1 MTSGHRV
8 HPSAVIG
15 DGVHFDGDVT
25 IGPGAVLLGPLR
37 VGRRV
42 WIGPNAVIGT
52 PPEIA
57 SLRQNAAWDADLD
70 HCGVEIGDDV
80 VIRELSTVHQ
90 GSHRATTI
98 GSGTWLLNTVY
109 VAHDSLI
116 GREVTLSAGVR
127 VGGHAVIGNHANL
140 GMNASVH
147 QRRIVGPG
155 AMIGMG
161 APVTGDV
168 PPFGKAYGSPIRL
181 HGVNEHGL
189 RRLGA
194 SADAIDGLAAAY
206 AAEDFTLDGFAA
218 DAVLADAAGW
228 WREQAASRPISSGV
242 QP

>member
-1 MTSGHRV
+1 MTSVHRI

-15 DGVHFDGDVT
+15 DEVQFDGEVT
-25 IGPGAVLLGPLR
+25 VGPGAVLLGPLR
-37 VGRRV
+37 VGDRV

-57 SLRQNAAWDADLD
+57 SLRQNAAWDSDLD
-70 HCGVEIGDDV
+70 HHGVEIGDDV

-90 GSHRATTI
+90 GSHRTTTI

-109 VAHDSLI
+109 VAHDSLV
-116 GREVTLSAGVR
+116 GKDVTLSAGVR
-127 VGGHAVIGNHANL
+127 LGGHSVIGDHANL

-161 APVTGDV
+161 SPVTRDV
-168 PPFGKAYGSPIRL
+168 PPFSKAYGAPIRL
-181 HGVNEHGL
+181 HGINRHVL

-194 SADAIDGLAAAY
+194 SPESVERLSVAY
-206 AAEDFTLDGFAA
+206 SVEDFTLAGFAG
-218 DAVLADAAGW
+218 DPVLAESAEW
-228 WREQAASRPISSGV
+228 WQAQTPSRPIRIGTE
-242 QP
+242 P